1 MPFTIVVVTPLIAI
15 MKDQVE
21 HLNKIGVAAAM
32 MGEDV
37 DEAVKSGS
45 CEIVYWSPKSWLS
58 KELTKGRQEGKLGK
72 QVAAIAIDE
81 VHSITE
87 K

>member
-1 MPFTIVVVTPLIAI
+1 
-15 MKDQVE
+15 
-21 HLNKIGVAAAM
+21 M

-37 DEAVKSGS
+37 NEAVKSGS
-45 CEIVYWSPKSWLS
+45 CGIVHCSPKSWLS
-58 KELTKGRQEGKLGK
+58 KEWTKGLQKGKLGK

-87 K
+87 

>member
-1 MPFTIVVVTPLIAI
+1 MPFTIVVVASLIAI
-15 MKDQVE
+15 SGTFEQ
-21 HLNKIGVAAAM
+21 IGVSAAM

-37 DEAVKSGS
+37 NEAVKSGS
-45 CEIVYWSPKSWLS
+45 CEIVYCSPKSWLS
-58 KELTKGRQEGKLGK
+58 KEWTKGLQKGKLGK

-87 K
+87 

>member
-1 MPFTIVVVTPLIAI
+1 ME
-15 MKDQVE
+15 DQVE

-32 MGEDV
+32 MGEDM
-37 DEAVKSGS
+37 DEAVNSGS
-45 CEIVYWSPKSWLS
+45 CEIVYWSAKLWLS
-58 KELTKGRQEGKLGK
+58 KEWTKGLKKGKVGK

-87 K
+87 

>member
-1 MPFTIVVVTPLIAI
+1 MLFTIVVVTPSIAI

-21 HLNKIGVAAAM
+21 HFNKIGVAAAM

-37 DEAVKSGS
+37 DETVKSES
-45 CEIVYWSPKSWLS
+45 CEIVYWSPKSWFS
-58 KELTKGRQEGKLGK
+58 KEWTKGLQKGKLGK

-87 K
+87 

>member
-1 MPFTIVVVTPLIAI
+1 MKAGYFVVTPLIVI
-15 MKDQVE
+15 MKVLVE

-32 MGEDV
+32 MGDDV

-45 CEIVYWSPKSWLS
+45 REIVYWSPKSCLS
-58 KELTKGRQEGKLGK
+58 KKWTKGFQKGKLGK
-72 QVAAIAIDE
+72 QVVAIAIDE

-87 K
+87 

>member
-1 MPFTIVVVTPLIAI
+1 MI
-15 MKDQVE
+15 
-21 HLNKIGVAAAM
+21 
-32 MGEDV
+32 GEDM

-45 CEIVYWSPKSWLS
+45 CEIVYGSPEAWLS
-58 KELTKGRQEGKLGK
+58 KEWTKELQERKLGK

-87 K
+87 